1 MIDFWTIF
9 LASVVVFLFIWW
21 LKTTRDSTF
30 PPGPPTVPFIGNL
43 LSVNPNTLLEKFEDY
58 KKKYGDVFSLVTG
71 SKVLVVVS
79 GYDTLRDVF
88 IKHGDVVS
96 ERPDSFLTR
105 EIGKN
110 KGVSHASGA
119 LWKEHRTFTLNA
131 LREFGFGKRSLES
144 RIIEEIEVFVEETTS
159 KKGKPFNIHSLIN
172 VCISNIMCSIA
183 FGHRYDHS
191 DKNFV
196 SLLDK
201 INQNLSNGNIL
212 FVATIFPFVRYIPGD
227 PCRIKKV
234 LSNVEDVENHLR
246 QILKDHKKEFD
257 ENSPRDFIDVYMKKI
272 KSEKNN
278 PNTTFDEEQ
287 LLKILAELFVAGTET
302 SSTALRWFSL
312 FMIRHPDV
320 QDKMRKEINNV
331 IGSSRYPN
339 MEDKQNLPY
348 CEAVIHEVL
357 RIGAI
362 APISV
367 PHGLTR
373 DLPYKG
379 FTIPKDALL
388 IPNLYSVFLD
398 EKIFQDPHA
407 FRPERFLDEKG
418 NLQNTEKV
426 LVFSLGRR
434 VCLGEALARM
444 ELFLFVTSMIQR
456 FKLLPGDPEH
466 LPPVEGVFGITY
478 APKDFVLKAVGV

>member
-1 MIDFWTIF
+1 MFDYWSII
-9 LASVVVFLFIWW
+9 LSGVVVFLFIWW
-21 LKTTRDSTF
+21 RKTTRDSTL

-43 LSVNPNTLLEKFEDY
+43 LSENPDTLLEKFEEY
-58 KKKYGDVFSLVTG
+58 KNKYGDVFSLVTG

-96 ERPDSFLTR
+96 ERPDSFLTTV
-105 EIGKN
+105 IGKN

-119 LWKEHRTFTLNA
+119 LWKEHRAFTLNA

-144 RIIEEIEVFVEETTS
+144 KIIEEIEVFVEETIS
-159 KKGKPFNIHSLIN
+159 MKGEPFDIHSLIN
-172 VCISNIMCSIA
+172 ICIANIMCSIA
-183 FGHRYDHS
+183 FGKRYDHS
-191 DKNFV
+191 DKKFT
-196 SLLDK
+196 SLLEK
-201 INQNLSNGNIL
+201 VNQNLSNGNIL
-212 FVATIFPFVRYIPGD
+212 FVATILPFVRYIPGD
-227 PCRIKKV
+227 PCQIKKV
-234 LSNVEDVENHLR
+234 LTNTVDVENHLG
-246 QILKDHKKEFD
+246 QILRDHEKEFD
-257 ENSPRDFIDVYMKKI
+257 ENSSRDFIDIYMKKI
-272 KSEKNN
+272 KSEKSN
-278 PNTTFDEEQ
+278 PNTTFDEDQ
-287 LLKILAELFVAGTET
+287 LLKILGELFVAGTET
-302 SSTALRWFSL
+302 STTALRWFSL

-320 QDKMRKEINNV
+320 QNKMRKEINDV

-373 DLPYKG
+373 DLPYKD

-388 IPNLYSVFLD
+388 IPNLHSVLFD

-407 FRPERFLDEKG
+407 FRPERFLDDKG

-444 ELFLFVTSMIQR
+444 ELFLFVTSLIQR
-456 FKLLPGDPEH
+456 FQLLTEDPDN
-466 LPPVEGVFGITY
+466 LPPVEGIFGITH